1 MTVKI
6 LLVDDEPSV
15 GKAIARLLRHGLS
28 HSLLP
33 APVIEIFTDGHEA
46 LRRAHVA
53 TFALAI
59 SDYRM
64 PLLNGVELLSQM
76 RVLQPECTRVI
87 LSGYTDLNGLMKAI
101 NEAQIARFIAKP
113 WNDHELLCTIQQL
126 LQIQALNL
134 ENIRLAGQAR
144 EHEGLLSPQ
153 ERERRRLESADPGIT
168 RVNWG
173 PDGSFILE
181 EPEGDNGAAGE
192 RQRG

>member
-15 GKAIARLLRHGLS
+15 GKAIARLLRHGLVQGTA
-28 HSLLP
+28 
-33 APVIEIFTDGHEA
+33 APPSIEIFTDGHEA
-46 LRRAHVA
+46 LRRAHVE
-53 TFALAI
+53 TFALVI

-76 RVLQPECTRVI
+76 RSLQPECTRVI

-113 WNDHELLCTIQQL
+113 WNDHELLCTIRQL

-134 ENIRLAGQAR
+134 ENVRLAGQAR
-144 EHEGLLSPQ
+144 EREGLLSPQ
-153 ERERRRLESADPGIT
+153 ERERRRLESLDPGIT

-181 EPEGDNGAAGE
+181 EPGGDGGDAGD
-192 RQRG
+192 RPRG

>member
-15 GKAIARLLRHGLS
+15 GKAIARLLRHGLAQGPS
-28 HSLLP
+28 P
-33 APVIEIFTDGHEA
+33 APSVEIFTDGHEA
-46 LRRAHVA
+46 LRRADVE
-53 TFALAI
+53 TFALVI

-76 RVLQPECTRVI
+76 RLMQPDCTRVI

-134 ENIRLAGQAR
+134 ENIRLADQTR
-144 EHEGLLSPQ
+144 EREGLLSPQ
-153 ERERRRLESADPGIT
+153 ELERRRLERADPGIT

-181 EPEGDNGAAGE
+181 EPAGDGGDFGD
-192 RQRG
+192 RPRG

>member
-15 GKAIARLLRHGLS
+15 GKAIARLLRHGLAQGPE
-28 HSLLP
+28 P
-33 APVIEIFTDGHEA
+33 APDIEIFTDGHEA
-46 LRRAHVA
+46 LRRAHVE

-64 PLLNGVELLSQM
+64 PLLNGVELLTQM
-76 RVLQPECTRVI
+76 RSLQPECTRVI
-87 LSGYTDLNGLMKAI
+87 LSGYTDLNGLTKAI

-144 EHEGLLSPQ
+144 EREGLLSPQ
-153 ERERRRLESADPGIT
+153 ERERRRLECADPGIT

-181 EPEGDNGAAGE
+181 EPEDGSGDFLG
-192 RQRG
+192 RRGG